1 MTVSVPPSLAG
12 TNFLSRGSLLLPHL
26 YRAFLSECGLLGRL
40 TPRKS
45 KVRLRLGLR
54 LRWRVGDGE
63 RDGGKFLDTAER
75 ESRASLGSMRTRQ
88 TNDVEEDCV
97 EMAIT
102 SERMGGSDGM
112 EGTNEEQVQEQ
123 RQELRNEWTDGRQL
137 EICIDGEDGSGDGTV
152 HSPVRCR
159 LSFDGA
165 DVRRNPDPSF
175 FLGSF
180 HPLPAEGEPEFPSD
194 LLGQALPAACTCP

>member
-1 MTVSVPPSLAG
+1 M
-12 TNFLSRGSLLLPHL
+12 
-26 YRAFLSECGLLGRL
+26 
-40 TPRKS
+40 
-45 KVRLRLGLR
+45 
-54 LRWRVGDGE
+54 GE
-63 RDGGKFLDTAER
+63 
-75 ESRASLGSMRTRQ
+75 
-88 TNDVEEDCV
+88 
-97 EMAIT
+97 
-102 SERMGGSDGM
+102 SDGM

-180 HPLPAEGEPEFPSD
+180 PPLPAEGEPEFPSD
-194 LLGQALPAACTCP
+194 LLGQALHCRRPAPARDGDGDGDGDSNTATTWARA